1 MSLDC
6 AENKRKRQDSVKAG
20 APAVEAAAPAATAAD
35 SDEPQAEPPAK
46 DPPEAAS
53 PPKRPRT
60 SEASDDENDS
70 DSGAPDAGADA
81 AVPAAAP
88 VTPTP
93 APATAEAKPVGI
105 ADAPVFG
112 MSFASA
118 RALGGFAAAAKAVTP
133 LKTLASAPGCG
144 FAKYASAASP
154 KGGAAAAADA
164 AAEEPATGRS
174 ERTFE
179 DMLTAEGKESLADN
193 AAMSTVVPAMAHA
206 NMAEL
211 QAEPVRTYE
220 EDETCVFSTKAK
232 LFELADNNWKER
244 GGGHFKLNRHN
255 DCPARC
261 RLVMRTDQTFRLILN
276 VPLFPEMKLSHDR
289 RFVRFTCLNTESMA
303 PATYV
308 LRFASEAMATD
319 AHRCIA
325 EAIPAPDDAP
335 AQGDSGNGKGN
346 GKGKGVDTSYATGSE
361 DEEDDE
367 DYEDEGSSSDE
378 EEEGDDQE
386 EDDDDDDD
394 EGGDDECDDGGDV
407 QGDSEAEQGG
417 SEAEQGDD
425 AKDGAEE
432 VSVEDD
438 AEEDDASDDEA
449 ESSSSLKSPRD

>member
-6 AENKRKRQDSVKAG
+6 AENKRKRQDSVKVG

-88 VTPTP
+88 VTQTPTP

-154 KGGAAAAADA
+154 KGGAAAADA

-335 AQGDSGNGKGN
+335 
-346 GKGKGVDTSYATGSE
+346 
-361 DEEDDE
+361 
-367 DYEDEGSSSDE
+367 
-378 EEEGDDQE
+378 
-386 EDDDDDDD
+386 
-394 EGGDDECDDGGDV
+394 
-407 QGDSEAEQGG
+407 
-417 SEAEQGDD
+417 
-425 AKDGAEE
+425 
-432 VSVEDD
+432 
-438 AEEDDASDDEA
+438 
-449 ESSSSLKSPRD
+449 